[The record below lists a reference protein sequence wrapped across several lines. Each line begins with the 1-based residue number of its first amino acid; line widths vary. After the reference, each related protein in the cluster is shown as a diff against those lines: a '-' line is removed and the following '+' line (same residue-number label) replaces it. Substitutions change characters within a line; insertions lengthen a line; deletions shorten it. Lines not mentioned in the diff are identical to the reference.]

1 MIVPLAVMYI
11 LANITFQMAVKNSA
25 LQSLNC
31 ETCWNHTNHLSN
43 HVKYYNAFQLMHWY
57 FNPVLWTL
65 VLCLCQAISHSF
77 EPKIPPRVNQTNHW
91 MSCDIIC
98 KTYGFPKT
106 LLIFMA
112 QAIFGTIDELL
123 ASPRLLPLLILRI
136 CFTLGYSPKEW
147 KVLKILVKK
156 SLQYGDP
163 ALDYIGTGGADYL
176 PKDSVIPEVSLSTT
190 GTSGEALEN
199 NYNIGYNIRKL
210 KKTLQEMES
219 TLTDRQRK
227 ILTDPRTIH
236 YCADDWLKHYI
247 VLRHYVAKY
256 ELQVHAYG
264 PFRSGKENKE
274 ALHDDVRM
282 DRDFPLAKHSSFR
295 NFLQQV
301 RFHLWLMEDEFIT
314 KRAISACCAKE
325 I

>member
-11 LANITFQMAVKNSA
+11 LANITFQMAVKNSTDD
-25 LQSLNC
+25 LNC
-31 ETCWNHTNHLSN
+31 TACWNHTNHLSN
-43 HVKYYNAFQLMHWY
+43 RIKYFNAFELMHWY
-57 FNPVLWTL
+57 YNPVLWVL
-65 VLCLCQAISHSF
+65 ILCLCQAVSHSF

-91 MSCDIIC
+91 MSCDIMC
-98 KTYGFPKT
+98 KTYGYPKV
-106 LLIFMA
+106 LMIFLA

-123 ASPRLLPLLILRI
+123 ASPRLLPLLILRV

-163 ALDYIGTGGADYL
+163 ALDYIGTGGASSL

-199 NYNIGYNIRKL
+199 FDNIGYNIRKL
-210 KKTLQEMES
+210 KKRLQEMES

-236 YCADDWLKHYI
+236 YSADDWLKHYI
-247 VLRHYVAKY
+247 VVRHYVAKY

-264 PFRSGKENKE
+264 PFRTGRDNRD
-274 ALHDDVRM
+274 APYDNNRM
-282 DRDFPLAKHSSFR
+282 ERDFPLTKYSSFR

-314 KRAISACCAKE
+314 KRAISACCEKE